1 MRKPYEWTDRE
12 LIEGLIEVQLLNDK
26 TFKKNKGGYPHIVSM
41 LTLNT
46 AWIVSQLSLR
56 RVSER
61 IEQAIIDGMT
71 VCFDE
76 QGELIAVEIDNG

>member
-1 MRKPYEWTDRE
+1 MRKPTEWTDRE
-12 LIEGLIEVQLLNDK
+12 LIEGLCFVEAWNQRFYKLNK
-26 TFKKNKGGYPHIVSM
+26 
-41 LTLNT
+41 
-46 AWIVSQLSLR
+46 AWIVSQLALR
-56 RVSER
+56 RISER